1 METSASQSV
10 VLRPTAAASPGDLLE
25 MSVLG
30 EHPRPPGDFDV
41 HWSLGAI
48 AFVCLQLLESSVGGG
63 RGVERS
69 RDLHDNLRQ
78 IGSISPIC
86 AGKGGPDHEPRA
98 GAVDCRVQ
106 RANTENSQSGSLWEV
121 YLVLLM
127 IQSEASG
134 RYPGKEG
141 RLLMLSA
148 LVPNEGKSSLHC
160 VYVFKN

>member
-1 METSASQSV
+1 MSPEQG
-10 VLRPTAAASPGDLLE
+10 PWTAG
-25 MSVLG
+25 
-30 EHPRPPGDFDV
+30 
-41 HWSLGAI
+41 
-48 AFVCLQLLESSVGGG
+48 SSG
-63 RGVERS
+63 
-69 RDLHDNLRQ
+69 Q
-78 IGSISPIC
+78 T
-86 AGKGGPDHEPRA
+86 
-98 GAVDCRVQ
+98 Q
-106 RANTENSQSGSLWEV
+106 NSQSGSLWEV